1 MAYRSEPLD
10 PARHDLNALACG
22 EPTLDGWLRE
32 QAAGAAARR
41 VARTFVWVQSDRDPE
56 RVVGYYSLTGHRLV
70 RADLPRS
77 IGRGSPTEIP
87 AVLLARLA
95 LDGTHQ
101 GGGNGGALL
110 AMLSPGSSLRR
121 TSWRRGSWWWTPCTR
136 GRRASMNTMA
146 SGGSRAAGVS
156 SRRFRTLPRRSW
168 VPDHRPW
175 RAGALA
181 RRNAKVLTSRSLCVP
196 AMNAHGGWWR
206 FDEVTPTH
214 TAAARTW
221 QRPCRRSPL
230 LV

>member
-56 RVVGYYSLTGHRLV
+56 RVVGYYSLTRHRLV
-70 RADLPRS
+70 RDDLPRS

-110 AMLSPGSSLRR
+110 ADALARIVVATDIVAARFVVVDALHE
-121 TSWRRGSWWWTPCTR
+121 
-136 GRRASMNTMA
+136 
-146 SGGSRAAGVS
+146 RAAGFYEHHGFRRIPG
-156 SRRFRTLPRRSW
+156 SRRL
-168 VPDHRPW
+168 VQ
-175 RAGALA
+175 
-181 RRNAKVLTSRSLCVP
+181 KVSDIAASLVGP
-196 AMNAHGGWWR
+196 
-206 FDEVTPTH
+206 
-214 TAAARTW
+214 
-221 QRPCRRSPL
+221 
-230 LV
+230 